1 MLRSHP
7 KKSSLFTLL
16 AGALGLSLLYLRFQM
31 PLAAFGAL
39 HCSVFFFSLG
49 LFLAG
54 SIALLGAVFAWQK
67 ETCINTALLFG
78 SFYLCL
84 VSAEIFLRVKGVGGS
99 YMEGRSSKYIS
110 VYPHKNYDVDF
121 IIQPYFIPFLQTP
134 EYKFARL
141 RNNFGFRDADF
152 EVKKDT
158 AKILIQTYGD
168 SFTEGD
174 GAPQDSS
181 YPSLLRQI
189 LKNNATAQNMLIQNF
204 GVCGSDPGFTVKQME
219 DIGFELKP
227 NAAVITYTSFDF
239 TADFLTRGGLER
251 FKDGYWQALH
261 GPSWEWLYAAS
272 YIFRLVANSVFG
284 VTHTNF
290 FLTEKEKEAR
300 LHFLQPK
307 WNEVFQRIALLA
319 KQHHL
324 KILLLKKPERS
335 EVVDNT
341 YLCNFSFFE
350 NMVDTISVFKRFD
363 LLPYYRDSIGMN
375 KNTTES
381 YYWPKDGHH
390 NATGYAVMAKGVYA
404 GLQKFYPEIFTTLDT
419 AKMMHE

>member
-1 MLRSHP
+1 
-7 KKSSLFTLL
+7 
-16 AGALGLSLLYLRFQM
+16 M

-39 HCSVFFFSLG
+39 HSFVFYFSLG

-54 SIALLGAVFAWQK
+54 SIGLISAIFNWEK
-67 ETCINTALLFG
+67 ETCINVGLLFG
-78 SFYLCL
+78 SFYLCV

-99 YMEGRSSKYIS
+99 YMEGRSSKYVS
-110 VYPHKNYDVDF
+110 VYPHKNADVDF
-121 IIQPYFIPFLQTP
+121 TIQPYFVPFLQTP
-134 EYKFARL
+134 EYKFPRL

-152 EVKKDT
+152 EVKKDS
-158 AKILIQTYGD
+158 AKMLIQTYGD

-189 LKNNATAQNMLIQNF
+189 LKNDAGAQNISIQNF
-204 GVCGSDPGFTVKQME
+204 GVCGSDPGFTCKQLE
-219 DIGFELKP
+219 DIGFIMQP
-227 NAAVITYTSFDF
+227 NVAVITYTSFDF

-251 FKDGYWQALH
+251 FKDGYWQALQ

-290 FLTEKEKEAR
+290 FLTEKEKETR
-300 LHFLQPK
+300 LNILKPK

-319 KQHHL
+319 KQNHL

-335 EVVDNT
+335 EVVNNT

-350 NMVDTISVFKRFD
+350 QMVDTISGFKRFD
-363 LLPYYRDSIGMN
+363 LLPYYRDSVHMD
-375 KNTTES
+375 KNNTEN

-390 NATGYAVMAKGVYA
+390 NSTGYRVMAKGVYC
-404 GLQKFYPEIFTTLDT
+404 GLQKSYPEIFTTLDT